1 MRFCLNYLT
10 FFCIKITA
18 YHLMGGFLL
27 GEIMK
32 TIELH
37 GILAK
42 KFGRFFRLNVR
53 SAKEA
58 SHALACQ
65 IPAYKAFMLQS
76 ERLGYCFAVFNGKKR
91 TQATNIGEHELD
103 YHTDSDYIHI
113 VPRVVGSGGKTAGW
127 IQTIAGVA
135 MIVVGIVGT
144 PFTGGTSMSLVAA
157 GVGMLASGV
166 ATLLAPTPDVAV
178 DNDDG
183 NKPNNGFGGA
193 VTTTAQGNPVP
204 ILYGRRLIGGFIV
217 SAGIT
222 AYDKLIDGGTRVHN
236 HSGNVSGK
244 GIGGMFHR
252 VNARIEAQRQ

>member
-1 MRFCLNYLT
+1 M
-10 FFCIKITA
+10 I
-18 YHLMGGFLL
+18 
-27 GEIMK
+27 K

-42 KFGRFFRLNVR
+42 KFGRFFKLDVQ

-76 ERLGYCFAVFNGKKR
+76 ERFGYRFAVFNGKKR
-91 TQATNIGEHELD
+91 TQATNIGEHELN

-113 VPRVVGSGGKTAGW
+113 VPRVVGSGGKAAGW

-144 PFTGGTSMSLVAA
+144 PFTGGSSMSLVAA
-157 GVGMLASGV
+157 GVGMLAGGV
-166 ATLLAPTPDVAV
+166 ATLLAPTPDVSVA
-178 DNDDG
+178 NDEG

-193 VTTTAQGNPVP
+193 ITTTAQGNPVP

-222 AYDKLIDGGTRVHN
+222 AYDKIIDGGTRVHN
-236 HSGNVSGK
+236 HSGQVNGK
-244 GIGGMFHR
+244 GIGSTAMR
-252 VNARIEAQRQ
+252 ATAQVEP